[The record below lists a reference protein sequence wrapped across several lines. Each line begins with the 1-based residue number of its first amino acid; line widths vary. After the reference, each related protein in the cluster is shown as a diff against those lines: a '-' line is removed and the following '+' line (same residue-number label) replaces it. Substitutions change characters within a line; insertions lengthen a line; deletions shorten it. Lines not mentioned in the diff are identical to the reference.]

1 MCTCMCVSTSQS
13 EVVGHLEGAMEST
26 VDAQQWRLEV
36 ERVLPSLRV
45 HFRQD
50 NRVSDTLYIHVHVQ
64 CHV

>member
-1 MCTCMCVSTSQS
+1 MYVYKCMCVSISQS

-50 NRVSDTLYIHVHVQ
+50 NRVRP
-64 CHV
+64 